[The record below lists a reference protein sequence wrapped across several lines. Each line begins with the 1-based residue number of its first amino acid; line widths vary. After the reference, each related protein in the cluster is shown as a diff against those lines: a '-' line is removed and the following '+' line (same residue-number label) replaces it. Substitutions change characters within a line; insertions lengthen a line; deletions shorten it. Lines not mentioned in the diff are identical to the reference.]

1 MDFTNVSGDFYYA
14 AAIRREF
21 DSNLWNDPG
30 QMKRNQF
37 KQEFLAK
44 MGKTSKKDEV
54 RKEILAK
61 VGKLSGHSPICPE
74 TKQGAGAGG
83 VDSSFSSRARAEM
96 MEKFKSVSEPH
107 AYNPYITQEATA
119 YHGFAHTNA
128 LANNNN
134 SALFDIGTAVWIIDH
149 NSNTWRSAIVE
160 GHQGDGYMVRFTRY
174 GDDLSPRSP
183 RSAIWVPSNRVQ
195 VFDEQR
201 KQSRAPRHVDVP
213 RDVPYSNGIPPER
226 YTKKEVPQER
236 YTIEEVPSER
246 YTQNEVP
253 QERYTQNEVPQE
265 RYHKEVAPER
275 YAKEVPPER
284 YSKEVSSERYSKD
297 VSSERYSNLA
307 PSVRKLYHSVQK
319 SANEAGTQVGSPKRQ
334 HIGMPAYDIANQ
346 GDVAHYPQWHRR
358 MQAGAGSGRSEE
370 VMSFLRSLGIGHKP
384 YCENIAN
391 AFEGV
396 SQMRH
401 NYSYKIQE
409 EVEDFQR
416 KMKID
421 TFITAMSIL
430 QASSDRTMGKVE
442 DLQSAQTAYVSP
454 EELIPTKCSL
464 QLHELFRIEQVID
477 RYLAIRE
484 PKILDQDGK
493 LAVLRSEAISFCF
506 HRNQISELEKKHLE
520 NLLYAVESPWHK
532 CSIETKQE
540 VTASVKRS
548 LSVLGIPRSKLSK
561 RAKFLRD

>member
-201 KQSRAPRHVDVP
+201 KKSRAPRHVDAP
-213 RDVPYSNGIPPER
+213 HDVPYSNGTPPEHYTKEVPQER
-226 YTKKEVPQER
+226 YTKEVPQER
-236 YTIEEVPSER
+236 YTIEEVPPER
-246 YTQNEVP
+246 YT
-253 QERYTQNEVPQE
+253 
-265 RYHKEVAPER
+265 KEVAPER
-275 YAKEVPPER
+275 YPQEIAPERYVKEVPSER
-284 YSKEVSSERYSKD
+284 YSKEVP
-297 VSSERYSNLA
+297 SERYSNLA

-346 GDVAHYPQWHRR
+346 GDVANYPQWHRR
-358 MQAGAGSGRSEE
+358 MQSGAGSVRSEE
-370 VMSFLRSLGIGHKP
+370 VMSFLRSLGIGHKA

-391 AFEGV
+391 FFDDV

-401 NYSYKIQE
+401 SYSYEITE

-421 TFITAMSIL
+421 KFMTARTIL
-430 QASSDRTMGKVE
+430 KAANDRFMGKAE
-442 DLQSAQTAYVSP
+442 ELQSAQAVYVSP
-454 EELIPTKCSL
+454 EERIPRTCAL
-464 QLHELFRIEQVID
+464 QLQELYRIENVID
-477 RYLAIRE
+477 SYLAVRE

-540 VTASVKRS
+540 VTASVKHS